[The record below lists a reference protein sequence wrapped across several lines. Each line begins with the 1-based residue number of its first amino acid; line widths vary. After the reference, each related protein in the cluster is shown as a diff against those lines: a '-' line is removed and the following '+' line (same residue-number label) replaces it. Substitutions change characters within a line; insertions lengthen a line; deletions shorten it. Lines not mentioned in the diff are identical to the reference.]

1 SVRTGHVGDV
11 WWQRAS
17 VLVVVAGW
25 MACHAVLAD
34 ARADWTLMAYLS
46 GDGELEGAAVGYVQ
60 MLASVG
66 GSDRVHV
73 AVQLDRREGG
83 DATPPDFADT
93 RRLIIEQSENGPG
106 GIAME
111 GAEELGEVDMASGEA
126 LAAFVR
132 WVRERCPARR
142 YGLVVMGHG
151 SGLVELPHPFVRVP
165 PQVCG
170 LCHDETSGTQMSA
183 AELGRVLR
191 SLADEAGRPPVD
203 VLCLDACLT
212 ALLEVV
218 YELRGGCRF
227 VTASEYVMLTPGA
240 PWDQILRGLVAW
252 PDMSAREFAG
262 NYVRQAA
269 GYWARVPEVAV
280 THSAIDVPRAAGLAE
295 RLGRLS
301 ERLASRI
308 SESAPAITYARASSQ
323 SFGSQRQYV
332 DLGQFVGILAE
343 RHPDEVTR
351 ELAREVAADVDAAV
365 LAEYHCGTE
374 PDGGKEPTG
383 LSVFFPPNLSE
394 LPEAYRTSAGLARE
408 TGWGEF
414 LETYLGHVR
423 GMFAREAA

>member
-1 SVRTGHVGDV
+1 MRTGHVGDL
-11 WWQRAS
+11 WRQRVIAF
-17 VLVVVAGW
+17 LVAAGA
-25 MACHAVLAD
+25 ACSGAGAHAT
-34 ARADWTLMAYLS
+34 ADWTLMAYLS

-66 GSDRVHV
+66 ASDRVHV
-73 AVQLDRREGG
+73 VAQLDRREGG

-93 RRLIIEQSENGPG
+93 RRLIIERSEAGIG
-106 GIAME
+106 GLATE
-111 GAEELGEVDMASGEA
+111 GVEELGEVDMASGEA
-126 LAAFVR
+126 LGAFVR
-132 WVRERCPARR
+132 SVRERCPARR

-151 SGLVELPHPFVRVP
+151 SGLVELPHPLVRVP

-183 AELGRVLR
+183 AELGTVLR
-191 SLADEAGRPPVD
+191 SLAGEWGQPPID

-212 ALLEVV
+212 GLLEVV

-252 PDMSAREFAG
+252 PDMSAQEFAG

-269 GYWARVPEVAV
+269 GYWARVPEAAV
-280 THSAIDVPRAAGLAE
+280 THSAIDVSRAVCLAE
-295 RLGRLS
+295 KLGGLS

-332 DLGQFVGILAE
+332 DLGQFVRILAE
-343 RHPDEVTR
+343 RHPDETTR
-351 ELAREVAADVDAAV
+351 RLAQEVAADVDAAV
-365 LAEYHCGTE
+365 VAEYHRGNE
-374 PDGGKEPTG
+374 LNGGEELTG

-408 TGWGEF
+408 TAWGEF
-414 LETYLGHVR
+414 LETYLRHVR